1 MFSRFNPLRTTYHSF
16 RANAATPQHDD
27 LKIAVPNASGGQ
39 VAASCNGTITPECLL
54 EFYNATTYK
63 PQAAETN
70 KIAVTGYLEQYANYA
85 DYHQF
90 LRELAPDAVD
100 SNFTTVY
107 VNGES

>member
-1 MFSRFNPLRTTYHSF
+1 MKTTYHSF
-16 RANAATPQHDD
+16 RAGAAITESDGS
-27 LKIAVPNASGGQ
+27 KIAVASASGGQ

-54 EFYNATTYK
+54 ELYNATTYT
-63 PQAAETN
+63 PQAAGEN

-90 LRELAPDAVD
+90 LEELVPYAVT

-107 VNGES
+107 INGDR